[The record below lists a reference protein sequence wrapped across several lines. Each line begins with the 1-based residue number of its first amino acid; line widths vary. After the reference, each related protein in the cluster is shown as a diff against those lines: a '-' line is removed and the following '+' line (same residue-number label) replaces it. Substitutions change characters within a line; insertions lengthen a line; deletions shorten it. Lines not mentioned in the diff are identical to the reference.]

1 MYICLVLISSLILWD
16 FGMNI
21 NGSGASGRELPASSS
36 LLLSRT
42 TRFGPFGIRECSD
55 NAETEFTFP
64 SSSPQSKK
72 SVLNF

>member
-1 MYICLVLISSLILWD
+1 
-16 FGMNI
+16 MNI

-42 TRFGPFGIRECSD
+42 TRLGPFGMRDCTDI
-55 NAETEFTFP
+55 AERGLTFP
-64 SSSPQSKK
+64 TSSPQSKK